1 MASTDGKYNI
11 KAIAKML
18 DLQPGTLRAWERR
31 YQFIEPIRNQAGHR
45 LYSEEHVLILKW
57 LINKVNH
64 GFTIGQAVDLLKKE
78 QEPTSKRSVS
88 TSEDYTAQLTKELLC
103 ALLSFNEDKAQQL
116 LNNAFSL
123 FSFEKVSTE
132 ILETTLSK
140 VAALWKEAEITKAHE
155 HFASTFIRVKIGQ
168 IYQGLPLNT
177 FLPKVLLVCGPGETN
192 DLELLSLSLFL
203 RRKGFSV
210 LYLGEG
216 IPAEDVELILNETDA
231 SIFITS
237 CTHEK
242 NVANTQKLLLT
253 LEEKKRALTIGVV
266 GSAFWQLQDNKWT
279 RYLIEKNFDDVNSW
293 IKKIIIDN

>member
-31 YQFIEPIRNQAGHR
+31 YQFIEPKRNQAGHR

-64 GFTIGQAVDLLKKE
+64 GFPIGQAIDLLKKE
-78 QEPTSKRSVS
+78 QEPTSKLNVS
-88 TSEDYTAQLTKELLC
+88 TNEDYTVQLAEELLC
-103 ALLSFNEDKAQQL
+103 ALLSFNENQAQQL
-116 LNNAFSL
+116 LNKAFSL
-123 FSFEKVSTE
+123 FSFEKVSIE
-132 ILETTLSK
+132 ILEALLIK
-140 VAALWKEAEITKAHE
+140 VAALWEEAQITKAHE
-155 HFASTFIRVKIGQ
+155 HFVSTFIRVKIGQ
-168 IYQGLPLNT
+168 IYQGLPVNS
-177 FLPKVLLVCGPGETN
+177 FLPKVLLVCGPDETN
-192 DLELLSLSLFL
+192 DLQLLSFSLFL

-216 IPAEDVELILNETDA
+216 IPAEDVELVLNETDA

-242 NVANTQKLLLT
+242 NVAKTQKLLLT

-266 GSAFWQLQDNKWT
+266 GAAFLQLQDKKWT
-279 RYLIEKNFDDVNSW
+279 RFLIEQNFEARDSW
-293 IKKIIIDN
+293 IKKIITDN